1 MHSDEECIMHN
12 SCIKQSIIQI
22 RFGNQIEIGSQ
33 IIDFFS
39 IFTEITLKTINSYVQ
54 RSWFEMNKHA
64 TDLHTLSLQK
74 TWWSLQ
80 KRMNLISS
88 SLHLQKQ
95 QRGESSLKLNKPL
108 TTARRDKQGL
118 TSTRTKASNTFPRL
132 MWDCASNSATA
143 GHVCAAALLFSS
155 DWKHYVAY
163 TQDEVVEHRS
173 SLQLC
178 FPQEMFISDK
188 RNQACDNYAVAQP
201 KPPGEN
207 SSASNI
213 RWHFFA
219 SNPFFPRSSRSL
231 NKEIKLLSSH

>member
-1 MHSDEECIMHN
+1 MLGDKECIMHN

-22 RFGNQIEIGSQ
+22 RFGNQIEIGSL
-33 IIDFFS
+33 DLFS

-54 RSWFEMNKHA
+54 RSFSQNSWFEMNEHV

-132 MWDCASNSATA
+132 MWDCASNSSTA
-143 GHVCAAALLFSS
+143 GHVCAAARSCS
-155 DWKHYVAY
+155 
-163 TQDEVVEHRS
+163 S
-173 SLQLC
+173 SLLT
-178 FPQEMFISDK
+178 
-188 RNQACDNYAVAQP
+188 
-201 KPPGEN
+201 G
-207 SSASNI
+207 NI
-213 RWHFFA
+213 MWLTHRM
-219 SNPFFPRSSRSL
+219 R
-231 NKEIKLLSSH
+231 